1 MLLAGTALCAPGML
15 ANAGLAQ
22 APAPTTLPTGGSV
35 LAGQASIATT
45 APNRLQV
52 TQGSDRAVIGWQ
64 SFSIGSGAAVD
75 IRQPGAGSIS
85 VQQVQGNDPSRIF
98 GQLSSNGR
106 VVIANPNGVWLGPE
120 ARVDA
125 AGVAAAAG
133 RMSGQAIGQFMADG
147 QVRLDQ
153 AAAPGAQVVNE
164 GRISVT
170 GGGLA
175 ALVGPTAR
183 NAGTIEAR
191 LGRVQIAGGE
201 AATVDFD
208 GDGLI
213 AVRAAPGAL
222 AENTG
227 RISADGGRVRMTV
240 AEAKGVLAGAVN
252 MGGIIEARSIGT
264 DAGGITLG
272 GVTAEGPAVT
282 VTGRVDVSG
291 TAPGQ
296 RGGSVAL
303 LGDRVAVREGARVDA
318 SGAAG
323 GGSIRVGGDARGAA
337 GTRTARTTSVAQGT
351 TLAADAT
358 VAGDGGS
365 VVLWADEAVSFAGL
379 ITARG
384 AGAGAGGFAEVSGRL
399 ALDYAGTAD
408 LTAASGRWGTLLLD
422 PTVINIVASGGLNTI
437 GGLPPVGTVGVN
449 ASAVV
454 TALGTANVEMRA
466 TNAVNVNAPI
476 TWNSNG
482 TLTLVAESLDV
493 RVASAVTATGGGGL
507 AMFAGRDVLINS
519 AVSMTGGSVTATAGR
534 DASIGST
541 VTLAGASALTVTAT
555 RDATVGGQVALNGTG
570 GATIRA
576 DRNVT
581 LSNTVT
587 ATGSG
592 FLTVVA
598 DNDRNGVGAANLNAG
613 ITLTSGALDAQG
625 ASVRVG
631 GGGNIRVGTTTGT
644 IRLAAMADDVLVSS
658 TSTLRNTRVESDSGA
673 ITVTATRDVLV
684 RGSGGNGTWSRI
696 AGGGTVTVT
705 AGRDLELRTGTGT
718 NGDNFARITS
728 GTGMTVSAVRDV
740 IVGTGTGS
748 GTPAFNPTG
757 TSLEN
762 AAGTQT
768 ITAGRYLRVEAGG
781 ARTAAAVT
789 SGGAQVINVTGAVA
803 ADPGAPA
810 TGTIL
815 VTANGSEARITA
827 GAGQTITAAGAIGIT
842 GGQAGFAGFIENTG
856 GNQAITTAQA
866 LTLTG
871 NAGGARVANTTGG
884 QTVTADNIM
893 LVASPSAAVAI
904 TNANGAQTVSAT
916 GGLIRLRA
924 ASNAPVRIANSGGA
938 QAVSAATTLDLAAGA
953 GTGAAS
959 ITNTD
964 GDQAVTA
971 PISIRLAGA
980 GAAAFI
986 TTTGGAQGVT
996 TDGTLTLAAAAGA
1009 TPLGLSE
1016 ATPTATPTAG
1026 SASIQSTPG
1035 TAPGVAAGAAN
1046 QTITAGAIEFTG
1058 PVGAA
1063 AIGLQDWRAITD
1075 SPAATPRYQS
1085 VLAGGTQLSVA
1096 GSTTVFALLPPP
1108 GPPVVPPGGG
1118 GGGAVAAA
1126 GINADVNAVLSLRDT
1141 TRPAQGAAALA
1152 AGTGG
1157 FTPAGLA
1164 ETQGFTP
1171 ASVTVEGED
1180 PAAVFANTVLAT
1192 RVEGLLPPPTPYFT
1206 GYVAPPVL
1214 PLQ

>member
-1 MLLAGTALCAPGML
+1 MLFAGTALCAPG
-15 ANAGLAQ
+15 AHAQ
-22 APAPTTLPTGGSV
+22 APAPHTLPTGGSV
-35 LAGQASIATT
+35 LAGQASIAAT

-64 SFSIGSGAAVD
+64 SFSIGSAATVD
-75 IRQPGAGSIS
+75 IRQPGAGSVS
-85 VQQVQGNDPSRIF
+85 VQQVQGSDPSRIF

-106 VVIANPNGVWLGPE
+106 VVIANPNGIWLGPE

-125 AGVAAAAG
+125 AGVVAGAG

-153 AAAPGAQVVNE
+153 AATPGAQVVNE

-252 MGGIIEARSIGT
+252 MGGVVEARSIGT

-272 GVTAEGPAVT
+272 GVHAEGPAVT
-282 VTGRVDVSG
+282 VAGRVDVSG
-291 TAPGQ
+291 GAAGQ
-296 RGGSVAL
+296 RGGSVAV
-303 LGDRVAVREGARVDA
+303 LGDQVTVRQGARVDA
-318 SGAAG
+318 SGADG
-323 GGSIRVGGDARGAA
+323 GGSVRVGGDARGAS
-337 GTRTARTTSVAQGT
+337 GTRAARTTRVEHGV

-358 VAGDGGS
+358 AAGNGGS

-399 ALDYAGTAD
+399 ALDYAGTTD

-422 PTVINIVASGGLNTI
+422 PTNITVVTSGGTNTVPSPGTPGNVSLNAPA
-437 GGLPPVGTVGVN
+437 L
-449 ASAVV
+449 V
-454 TALGTANVEMRA
+454 TALGTADVELVA
-466 TNAVNVNAPI
+466 TNNIVVNAAF
-476 TWNSNG
+476 TWASAG
-482 TLTLVAESLDV
+482 TLRLTAGNNITLSQ
-493 RVASAVTATGGGGL
+493 AVTATGAGGL
-507 AMFAGRDVLINS
+507 V
-519 AVSMTGGSVTATAGR
+519 V
-534 DASIGST
+534 
-541 VTLAGASALTVTAT
+541 
-555 RDATVGGQVALNGTG
+555 
-570 GATIRA
+570 RA
-576 DRNVT
+576 D
-581 LSNTVT
+581 
-587 ATGSG
+587 ADGSG
-592 FLTVVA
+592 
-598 DNDRNGVGAANLNAG
+598 VGTANLNAG
-613 ITLTSGALDAQG
+613 ITLASGALDAQG

-644 IRLAAMADDVLVSS
+644 IRLAATAGDVLVAG
-658 TSTLRNTRVESDSGA
+658 TSALRNTRVESDSGA
-673 ITVTATRDVLV
+673 IAVTASQDVLV

-696 AGGGTVTVT
+696 AGGGTVSVS
-705 AGRDLELRTGTGT
+705 AGRDVELRAGTGA

-728 GTGMTVSAVRDV
+728 GTGMTVTAARDV
-740 IVGTGTGS
+740 IVGTGTGA
-748 GTPAFNPTG
+748 GVPAFNPTG

-768 ITAGRYLRVEAGG
+768 ITAGRNLLVQAGG
-781 ARTAAAVT
+781 ARAAAAVT
-789 SGGAQVINVTGAVA
+789 SGGMQVLDIGGRL
-803 ADPGAPA
+803 D
-810 TGTIL
+810 
-815 VTANGSEARITA
+815 VTANGSGAIVSA
-827 GAGQTITAAGAIGIT
+827 GGGQTITRVGAITVTGGAAGFGASIL
-842 GGQAGFAGFIENTG
+842 NTG
-856 GNQAITTAQA
+856 GDQAITASQA

-871 NAGGARVANTTGG
+871 NAGGARIANTTGN
-884 QTVTADNIM
+884 QAVTAQSIA
-893 LVASPSAAVAI
+893 LAASPSATVEIA
-904 TNANGAQTVSAT
+904 NANGAQTIAAT
-916 GGLIRLRA
+916 GGLIRLVA
-924 ASNAPVRIANSGGA
+924 AANAPARITNSGGA
-938 QAVSAATTLDLAAGA
+938 QGVSAATTLDLLAST

-959 ITNTD
+959 ITNAGGGQT
-964 GDQAVTA
+964 VTA
-971 PISIRLAGA
+971 ETSITLSGN

-986 TTTGGAQGVT
+986 TTTGGAQDVT
-996 TDGTLTLAAAAGA
+996 TTGTLTLAAAAGA

-1016 ATPTATPTAG
+1016 TTPTAAPTPG
-1026 SASIQSTPG
+1026 SASIQSNPG

-1046 QTITAGAIEFTG
+1046 QTVSAGAIAFAG
-1058 PVGAA
+1058 AAGAA

-1075 SPAATPRYQS
+1075 SPGATPRYQS
-1085 VLAGGTQLSVA
+1085 VLAGGTQLSLA
-1096 GSTTVFALLPPP
+1096 GSTRVFALLPPAV
-1108 GPPVVPPGGG
+1108 PPVVPPSGGG
-1118 GGGAVAAA
+1118 EATVAAS
-1126 GINADVNAVLSLRDT
+1126 GINADVNAVLALRDT
-1141 TRPAQGAAALA
+1141 TRQAQGAEALA
-1152 AGTGG
+1152 AGTAG

-1180 PAAVFANTVLAT
+1180 PATVFANTVLAT
-1192 RVEGLLPPPTPYFT
+1192 RVDGLLPPPTQYFS
-1206 GYVAPPVL
+1206 GYVAPPIL
-1214 PLQ
+1214 PVR